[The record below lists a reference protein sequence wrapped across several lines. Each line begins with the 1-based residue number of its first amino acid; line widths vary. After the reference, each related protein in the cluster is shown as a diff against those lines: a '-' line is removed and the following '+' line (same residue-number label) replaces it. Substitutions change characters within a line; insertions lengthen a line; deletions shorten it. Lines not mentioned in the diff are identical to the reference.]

1 MNDNKSTR
9 IVPEVLYFLRS
20 EAEEAILGATRSG
33 QPLSFGE
40 RVAKAM
46 AAAAQIGS
54 IIDEDFALR
63 KEGSEL
69 KDKIEELIAKVDKV
83 TLENEKLRGERKP

>member
-1 MNDNKSTR
+1 MKSNSTR
-9 IVPEVLYFLRS
+9 FAPEMLTFLRS
-20 EAEEAILGATRSG
+20 EAEQAIFGITQSG
-33 QPLSFGE
+33 QPLSYGE

-46 AAAAQIGS
+46 GAAAQIGS

-63 KEGSEL
+63 KEASEL

-83 TLENEKLRGERKP
+83 TLENEKLRGDCKP